1 MAEAAESDSGQMN
14 LSYEIARP
22 HHLPQIHRLLYQSF
36 HRDEPM
42 THHLKLHQVIRSV
55 VRWPS
60 DKR

>member
-1 MAEAAESDSGQMN
+1 MAEAAESDSGQLN

-42 THHLKLHQVIRSV
+42 THHLKLHQVQC
-55 VRWPS
+55 S
-60 DKR
+60 DLQTSDV